1 MNKWFLMFAV
11 ALCAGM
17 TFAQGK
23 APSKKSSKP
32 NQMIEIK
39 EITPLGGESDYLVNY
54 VPGKGEVK
62 IKHDSSFD
70 KLGIDGWHH
79 FEVAYEVGRT
89 GTNRDGKA
97 VPVLVVPE
105 VEVTF
110 AVLYDM
116 TKSKI
121 FAGVSKG
128 AQKMKSKEGIG
139 WEDFAK
145 QKYALFE
152 KTVTYT
158 TIIPGKTHYAAVCV
172 PPAAVGIY
180 GEPIMFSVQIKVD
193 GTAQEYEFG
202 NKSQDVKTEVTAGA
216 KIAGKDVKGL
226 AMVDG
231 KFSTWWE
238 RIQNLSEA
246 VVKVDNILRDRSQTI
261 FFTQGDEFYDQVK
274 QEQ

>member
-17 TFAQGK
+17 TFAQGR
-23 APSKKSSKP
+23 APSKKPSKP

-39 EITPLGGESDYLVNY
+39 EITSLGGESDYLVSY
-54 VPGKGEVK
+54 GPGKGEVK
-62 IKHDSSFD
+62 IKHDSSF
-70 KLGIDGWHH
+70 KKARIKGWHY

-89 GTNRDGKA
+89 GTDNSGKT

-105 VEVTF
+105 VEITF
-110 AVLYDM
+110 ALLYDM
-116 TKSKI
+116 TDSEI
-121 FAGVSKG
+121 FPGVVKG

-145 QKYALFE
+145 QQYALFE

-172 PPAAVGIY
+172 PPAAVGVY
-180 GEPIMFSVQIKVD
+180 GKPIMFSVQIKVD
-193 GTAQEYEFG
+193 GTAQEYEFSG
-202 NKSQDVKTEVTAGA
+202 KSQDVKTEVAAGA
-216 KIAGKDVKGL
+216 KVGTKDLKGL

-231 KFSTWWE
+231 KFSAWWE
-238 RIQNLSEA
+238 RIQNLSDA
-246 VVKVDNILRDRSQTI
+246 VVKVENVLRDRSQTI
-261 FFTQGDEFYDQVK
+261 FFTQGDEYYDQVK